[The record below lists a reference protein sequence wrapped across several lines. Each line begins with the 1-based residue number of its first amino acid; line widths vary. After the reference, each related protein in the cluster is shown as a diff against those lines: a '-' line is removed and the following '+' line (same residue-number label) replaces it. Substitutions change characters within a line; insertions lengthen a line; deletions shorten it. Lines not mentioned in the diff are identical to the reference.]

1 MKIFVII
8 NFLGSLHIWG
18 CFYMWIVL
26 IFEVLLIFG
35 SLLFFRLS
43 GVVYGSEVT
52 RQTDR
57 YPDRYLAFIITADQA
72 VAVIKKH
79 SEAAMKKYHLE
90 IVPALYRTVRP
101 LWMLMWR
108 LSRDFFIKAFYQMKL
123 LWLKIVTISNFID
136 MDLIQPITGYY
147 LVNLLLFW
155 PIRTPDG
162 FWYWNSEQTTK
173 C

>member
-18 CFYMWIVL
+18 CFHMWIVL

-57 YPDRYLAFIITADQA
+57 QTDRQIPWLYNNSGPGSSRD
-72 VAVIKKH
+72 KKTLR
-79 SEAAMKKYHLE
+79 SSDEE
-90 IVPALYRTVRP
+90 IPFRYSYRTVRP

-147 LVNLLLFW
+147 AVNLLLFW

-162 FWYWNSEQTTK
+162 FWYWNSEQRTR